1 MPRYFLILCLL
12 FALPSCL
19 FTKKITFKSD
29 NSIRLS
35 EKDFQD
41 LKGWNEDDHKL
52 ALQTFLHSCR
62 KFSKMAQ
69 NSPLNGKLLEI
80 TAGDC
85 RDVCEIGEVVKQ
97 MSAKQTK
104 NFFENWFKLFLVE
117 SKSGDE
123 EGLFTGYYEASL
135 RGSFFKNDKY
145 KYPVY
150 AKPKEANF
158 DPNLTRK
165 DIENG
170 ALASQKLEIIY
181 VDDAVDLFFMHI
193 QGSGRVILPNG
204 NEVRLAFAGKNQH
217 PFNAIS
223 NEMFQRELISRE
235 EYNSKGVR
243 NWLKNNPE
251 KAEEIMNL
259 NNSFTFFRI
268 FDSEYV
274 VGAQGVPLTTERSIA
289 VDNEIIPFGAPLW
302 VQTQLK
308 NSDKKEHFR
317 KLMIAQDTGSA
328 IKGAVRGDIFFGY
341 GQESED
347 KAFTMAS
354 KGKYYVLLP
363 INFVDKVV
371 GR

>member
-1 MPRYFLILCLL
+1 MARYFFILCLL

-19 FTKKITFKSD
+19 FTKKITIKS
-29 NSIRLS
+29 SEALRLD
-35 EKDFQD
+35 EQDFQD
-41 LKGWNEDDHKL
+41 IEGWNDDDHKL

-62 KFSKMAQ
+62 KFSKMPQ
-69 NSPLNGKLLEI
+69 NSPLNGKLLDI
-80 TAGDC
+80 TAGDF
-85 RDVCEIGEVVKQ
+85 RDVCEIAEVVKQ

-117 SKSGDE
+117 SRSGDE
-123 EGLFTGYYEASL
+123 DGLFTGYYEASL
-135 RGSFFKNDKY
+135 RGSFVKSDKY
-145 KYPVY
+145 KYPIY
-150 AKPKEANF
+150 AKPKEVNF
-158 DPNLTRK
+158 DANLTRK

-181 VDDAVDLFFMHI
+181 VDDKVDLFFMHI

-204 NEVRLAFAGKNQH
+204 NEIRLAYAGKNQH

-223 NEMFQRELISRE
+223 NEMFERELITKE

-251 KAEEIMNL
+251 KADEIMNL
-259 NNSFTFFRI
+259 NNSFTFFKI

-274 VGAQGVPLTTERSIA
+274 VGAQGVPLTSERSLA
-289 VDNEIIPFGAPLW
+289 VDNEIMPFGVPLW
-302 VQTQLK
+302 VQTKLK
-308 NSDKKEHFR
+308 NSDKKEPFH

-341 GQESED
+341 GNVAED

-354 KGKYYVLLP
+354 KGQYYVLLP
-363 INFVDKVV
+363 INFVDKVL

>member
-1 MPRYFLILCLL
+1 MARYLFILCLL

-19 FTKKITFKSD
+19 FTKKITIKTSEA
-29 NSIRLS
+29 IRLD
-35 EKDFQD
+35 EQDFQD
-41 LKGWNEDDHKL
+41 LRGWNEDDHKL

-62 KFSKMAQ
+62 KFSKMPQ
-69 NSPLNGKLLEI
+69 NSPLNGKLMGI
-80 TAGDC
+80 TAGDF

-123 EGLFTGYYEASL
+123 DGLFTGYYEASL
-135 RGSFFKNDKY
+135 RGSFVKSDKY
-145 KYPVY
+145 KYPIY
-150 AKPKEANF
+150 AKPKEVNF
-158 DPNLTRK
+158 DANLTRK

-181 VDDAVDLFFMHI
+181 VEDKVDLFFMHI

-204 NEVRLAFAGKNQH
+204 NEIRLSYAGKNQH

-223 NEMFQRELISRE
+223 NEMFDRGLISKE

-251 KAEEIMNL
+251 KADEIMNL
-259 NNSFTFFRI
+259 NNSFTFFKI

-274 VGAQGVPLTTERSIA
+274 MGAQGVPLTPERSLA
-289 VDNEIIPFGAPLW
+289 VDSEIMPFGAPLW
-302 VQTQLK
+302 VETQLK
-308 NSDKKEHFR
+308 NTTKKENFH

-341 GQESED
+341 GDEAED

-354 KGKYYVLLP
+354 KGQYYILLP
-363 INFVDKVV
+363 INFVDKML